1 MLLAVWVLLEAA
13 MTRLVLAFF
22 GVSFLS
28 SFGAF
33 FLFVPPLLI
42 ATVWIATVALLL
54 MGLIL
59 MFCLGVQVELQPVLP
74 PDRADRKP

>member
-1 MLLAVWVLLEAA
+1 MEAL

-22 GVSFLS
+22 GVSFLG

-33 FLFVPPLLI
+33 FLFVPLLWI

-54 MGLIL
+54 MGLLL

-74 PDRADRKP
+74 LDVVDRKL